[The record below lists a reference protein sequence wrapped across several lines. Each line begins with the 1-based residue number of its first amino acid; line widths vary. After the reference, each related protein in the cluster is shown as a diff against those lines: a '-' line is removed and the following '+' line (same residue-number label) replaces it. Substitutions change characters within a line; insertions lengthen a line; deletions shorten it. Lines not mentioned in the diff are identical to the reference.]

1 MNCSDPDPGFAPRI
15 LKCVNDSEWSDG
27 WSLVLR
33 GDDPSI
39 RSRQMEVWK
48 LKDKTAQ
55 GKKTPTGMLPE
66 PEGSNKRTVVIL
78 LFLFWIIGL
87 IVIFLKWG
95 NF

>member
-1 MNCSDPDPGFAPRI
+1 
-15 LKCVNDSEWSDG
+15 
-27 WSLVLR
+27 
-33 GDDPSI
+33 
-39 RSRQMEVWK
+39 MEVLK